1 MCKSSCSLS
10 TVLLGSVTSD
20 MSKLILALIFLLI
33 CEAAKEKEEEKEQ
46 KEEQKEEQNEEE
58 EEEEGWPRP
67 KVVKALLVHL
77 ENIERNCSLT
87 MRRERYPVK

>member
-20 MSKLILALIFLLI
+20 MSKLLLALIFLLI
-33 CEAAKEKEEEKEQ
+33 CEAAKEKEEKEQEEKE
-46 KEEQKEEQNEEE
+46 KEEEEVE

>member
-20 MSKLILALIFLLI
+20 MSKLLLALIFLLI
-33 CEAAKEKEEEKEQ
+33 CEAAKEQEVEKEQ
-46 KEEQKEEQNEEE
+46 EEEEEVE

>member
-20 MSKLILALIFLLI
+20 MSKLILAFIFLLI
-33 CEAAKEKEEEKEQ
+33 CEAAKEKEEKEQEEKE
-46 KEEQKEEQNEEE
+46 KEEEEVE

>member
-33 CEAAKEKEEEKEQ
+33 CEAAKEQEVEEEQ
-46 KEEQKEEQNEEE
+46 KEEQKEVEEE